1 MKHQS
6 LKTNLR
12 YLKKPYDKRGFMF
25 STINAWFLRVYRF
38 NQQMFPFFPNVII
51 FIVQFSLSYF
61 TLLKFLQISLDTS
74 TITKDVITGSISLVL
89 FVYLFRC
96 FDEVKDYE
104 DDKINFP
111 TRPLVTGVVSIQ
123 DMYILQLVILTV
135 LIILNLIVPHGE
147 DLKMG
152 FFIVFIFTILASR
165 WFFAKRWIKP
175 SLPLALLTHN
185 PVIYLHQ
192 IYIMSFFVLSKETL
206 LSMAGLFLLSVALP
220 GTAWEIS
227 RKIRGHRE
235 EDTYTTYSKIWG
247 PHIPLVL
254 ISSLLTLS
262 LVSSFIAYKDQ
273 VAAWALI
280 LWLVP
285 AFVLLKFIYQC
296 FMFWKNTAKAP
307 DFRKT
312 VEAFVFAKILIL
324 TVAYFLS

>member
-1 MKHQS
+1 
-6 LKTNLR
+6 
-12 YLKKPYDKRGFMF
+12 MF
-25 STINAWFLRVYRF
+25 SPITAWFLRVYRF

-61 TLLKFLQISLDTS
+61 TLLKFLHLSIDSS
-74 TITKDVITGSISLVL
+74 TIIKDVITGSISLVL

-96 FDEVKDYE
+96 FDEVKDFD

-111 TRPLVTGVVSIQ
+111 TRPLVTGVVSIK

-135 LIILNLIVPHGE
+135 LVILNLIVPHGA
-147 DLKMG
+147 DLKIG

-165 WFFAKRWIKP
+165 WFFAQRWIKP

-192 IYIMSFFVLSKETL
+192 IYIMSFFVLSMESV
-206 LSMAGLFLLSVALP
+206 LSVAGLFLLSVALP

-227 RKIRGHRE
+227 RKIRGHSE
-235 EDTYTTYSKIWG
+235 ENTYTTYSKIWG
-247 PHIPLVL
+247 PHIPLIL
-254 ISSLLTLS
+254 IFSLLTLS
-262 LVSSFIAYKDQ
+262 LISSFVAYKDQ
-273 VAAWALI
+273 VAVWVWV
-280 LWLVP
+280 LWFVP
-285 AFVLLKFIYQC
+285 ALVLLKFSYQGIT
-296 FMFWKNTAKAP
+296 FWKNTAKAP

-324 TVAYFLS
+324 TVAYFLN